1 MSRNM
6 LNGAQVIVDYLIQ
19 EKVPQV
25 FGLCGHGN
33 IQFIDALYERSSDI
47 KTISVH
53 HESVAGFMAD
63 VYYRVSGR
71 PTATFT
77 SCGPGSA
84 NLPISLANAFL
95 DSVPFLAVTGNVPTS
110 QFNRGAFQEMYRHYQ
125 ADFPSTVRTMCKKV
139 FQPTRGEMV
148 PLAVRQ
154 AWKTMTTGRPGP
166 VVLDVPFDV
175 FMESAAEE
183 APNAQA
189 WNANISSRCG
199 ADPEGV
205 VKAVDMLL
213 GAERPMIIV
222 GQGVRYGG
230 AADELLKLA
239 ERLQIPV
246 AASASG
252 LGAIDCNHPLALGL
266 VARAGHYQANHATR
280 QADVLLAMGMRFD
293 DRTSSSWIPGYSFT
307 IPPTRLIHVDIDP
320 EEIGRNYPVALG
332 LMADV
337 RTFLRQVH
345 AELDRRADLT
355 KKADARKK
363 WLAQIDTYRKEWDKF
378 VAPGFSD
385 DTTPINPQRAALEI
399 DKALPE
405 DAILVSDI
413 GVHHNW
419 LLGFCKPKRP
429 DSLIGSMGFGP
440 MGFGV
445 AGVMGAKFAAPDR
458 PCVSVCGDGA
468 FFMHANVLGTAVE
481 YNLPVV
487 WVVWN
492 NYAYASIRGLQRGYL
507 GGRELAT
514 DFHDPNTGQRYNPD
528 FAAMARSCGV
538 EGVRVDRAGDL
549 GEAIRKGIAANK
561 PYLIDVDIAA
571 DINPVGAGVWELP
584 GLGQSKAGIG
594 TRFSPPDLLREEIA
608 CCLQARKS
616 SSSVVPPASVLR
628 PPNWRSA
635 KAPTSSSRRATS
647 SGSTRSAEKL
657 NAIAIPADVTSDDS
671 VAELFRR
678 CGPVD
683 HVVVTAAQL
692 RTGPFKTVAMEDV
705 RATMEGKF
713 WGAWRVAQQADI
725 RPGGSLTLVSGFL
738 SVRPRPNSA
747 IVSAANGALE
757 SLARALALELAP
769 VRVNAVS
776 PGIIDT
782 PIRAAMPE
790 EARRDML
797 AKTAAALPV
806 GRVGA
811 ARISHARSSAS

>member
-1 MSRNM
+1 M

-33 IQFIDALYERSSDI
+33 IQFIDALYERSADI

-125 ADFPSTVRTMCKKV
+125 ADFPSTVRTVCKKV

-148 PLAVRQ
+148 PLAIRQ

-183 APNAQA
+183 APDAMA

-213 GAERPMIIV
+213 GAERPAIIV

-230 AADELLKLA
+230 AAEELLRLA

-345 AELDRRADLT
+345 AELDRRSDLS

-363 WLAQIDTYRKEWDKF
+363 WLSQIDGYRKEWDKF

-419 LLGFCKPKRP
+419 LLGFCKPRRP

-481 YNLPVV
+481 YDLPVV

-514 DFHDPNTGQRYNPD
+514 DFHDPNTGERYNPD

-538 EGVRVDRAGDL
+538 EGVRVDRASDL

-594 TRFSPPDLLREEIA
+594 TRF
-608 CCLQARKS
+608 Q
-616 SSSVVPPASVLR
+616 PA
-628 PPNWRSA
+628 
-635 KAPTSSSRRATS
+635 
-647 SGSTRSAEKL
+647 
-657 NAIAIPADVTSDDS
+657 
-671 VAELFRR
+671 
-678 CGPVD
+678 
-683 HVVVTAAQL
+683 
-692 RTGPFKTVAMEDV
+692 
-705 RATMEGKF
+705 
-713 WGAWRVAQQADI
+713 
-725 RPGGSLTLVSGFL
+725 
-738 SVRPRPNSA
+738 
-747 IVSAANGALE
+747 
-757 SLARALALELAP
+757 
-769 VRVNAVS
+769 
-776 PGIIDT
+776 
-782 PIRAAMPE
+782 
-790 EARRDML
+790 
-797 AKTAAALPV
+797 
-806 GRVGA
+806 
-811 ARISHARSSAS
+811 

>member
-33 IQFIDALYERSSDI
+33 IQFIDALYERSADI

-183 APNAQA
+183 APNAIE

-213 GAERPMIIV
+213 GAERPAIIV

-230 AADELLKLA
+230 AAEELLKLA

-345 AELDRRADLT
+345 AELDRRGDLS

-363 WLAQIDTYRKEWDKF
+363 WLSQIDGYRKEWDKF

-419 LLGFCKPKRP
+419 LLGFCKPRRP

-514 DFHDPNTGQRYNPD
+514 DFHDPSTGERYNPD

-538 EGVRVDRAGDL
+538 EGVRVDRASDL
-549 GEAIRKGIAANK
+549 AEAIRKGIAANK

-594 TRFSPPDLLREEIA
+594 TRF
-608 CCLQARKS
+608 Q
-616 SSSVVPPASVLR
+616 PA
-628 PPNWRSA
+628 
-635 KAPTSSSRRATS
+635 
-647 SGSTRSAEKL
+647 
-657 NAIAIPADVTSDDS
+657 
-671 VAELFRR
+671 
-678 CGPVD
+678 
-683 HVVVTAAQL
+683 
-692 RTGPFKTVAMEDV
+692 
-705 RATMEGKF
+705 
-713 WGAWRVAQQADI
+713 
-725 RPGGSLTLVSGFL
+725 
-738 SVRPRPNSA
+738 
-747 IVSAANGALE
+747 
-757 SLARALALELAP
+757 
-769 VRVNAVS
+769 
-776 PGIIDT
+776 
-782 PIRAAMPE
+782 
-790 EARRDML
+790 
-797 AKTAAALPV
+797 
-806 GRVGA
+806 
-811 ARISHARSSAS
+811 

>member
-1 MSRNM
+1 MSTNK
-6 LNGAQVIVDYLIQ
+6 LNGAQIIVDYLIRQ
-19 EKVPQV
+19 KVPHV

-33 IQFIDALYERSSDI
+33 IQFIDALYERKHDL
-47 KTISVH
+47 KTVSVH

-84 NLPISLANAFL
+84 NLPISLGNAFL
-95 DSVPFLAVTGNVPTS
+95 DSVPFMAVTGNVPTS
-110 QFNRGAFQEMYRHYQ
+110 QFNRGAFQELYRHYQ
-125 ADFPSTVRTMCKKV
+125 ADFPSTVRAYCKKV

-154 AWKTMTTGRPGP
+154 AWKTMVTGRPGP

-175 FMESAAEE
+175 FLEAAAEE
-183 APNAQA
+183 APRPED
-189 WNANISSRCG
+189 WDANISSRCG

-213 GAERPMIIV
+213 AAERPVIIV
-222 GQGVRYGG
+222 GQGVRWGG
-230 AADELLKLA
+230 ACTELVRLA

-252 LGAIDCNHPLALGL
+252 LGAIDTHHPLALGL
-266 VARAGHYQANHATR
+266 VARGGHYQANHATR
-280 QADVLLAMGMRFD
+280 QADVLLALGVRFD

-337 RTFLRQVH
+337 RTFLRQLH
-345 AELDRRADLT
+345 AELDRRADLGAR
-355 KKADARKK
+355 ADARQK
-363 WLAQIDTYRKEWDKF
+363 WLRAIDGYRKEWDKL
-378 VAPGFSD
+378 VAPGFTD
-385 DTTPINPQRAALEI
+385 DSQPINPQRAALEI
-399 DKALPE
+399 DRGLPA

-419 LLGFCKPKRP
+419 LLGYCKPRRP

-445 AGVMGAKFAAPDR
+445 AGVLGAKFAAPDR

-481 YNLPVV
+481 YDLPVV

-514 DFHDPNTGQRYNPD
+514 DFHHPQTGARYNPD
-528 FAAMARSCGV
+528 FAAMARSAGV
-538 EGVRVDRAGDL
+538 EGIRVDRAADL
-549 GEAIRKGIAANK
+549 AAAVRKGIGANR

-571 DINPVGAGVWELP
+571 DVNPAGAGVWELP
-584 GLGQSKAGIG
+584 GLGQSKPSIG
-594 TRFSPPDLLREEIA
+594 TRY
-608 CCLQARKS
+608 Q
-616 SSSVVPPASVLR
+616 
-628 PPNWRSA
+628 PN
-635 KAPTSSSRRATS
+635 
-647 SGSTRSAEKL
+647 
-657 NAIAIPADVTSDDS
+657 
-671 VAELFRR
+671 
-678 CGPVD
+678 
-683 HVVVTAAQL
+683 
-692 RTGPFKTVAMEDV
+692 
-705 RATMEGKF
+705 
-713 WGAWRVAQQADI
+713 
-725 RPGGSLTLVSGFL
+725 
-738 SVRPRPNSA
+738 
-747 IVSAANGALE
+747 
-757 SLARALALELAP
+757 
-769 VRVNAVS
+769 
-776 PGIIDT
+776 
-782 PIRAAMPE
+782 
-790 EARRDML
+790 
-797 AKTAAALPV
+797 
-806 GRVGA
+806 
-811 ARISHARSSAS
+811 

>member
-1 MSRNM
+1 M
-6 LNGAQVIVDYLIQ
+6 
-19 EKVPQV
+19 
-25 FGLCGHGN
+25 
-33 IQFIDALYERSSDI
+33 
-47 KTISVH
+47 
-53 HESVAGFMAD
+53 
-63 VYYRVSGR
+63 
-71 PTATFT
+71 
-77 SCGPGSA
+77 
-84 NLPISLANAFL
+84 
-95 DSVPFLAVTGNVPTS
+95 AVTGNVPTS
-110 QFNRGAFQEMYRHYQ
+110 QFNRGAFQELYRHYQ
-125 ADFPSTVRTMCKKV
+125 ADFPSTVRSYCKKV

-175 FMESAAEE
+175 FMESAAED
-183 APNAQA
+183 APNALA
-189 WNANISSRCG
+189 WNGNISSRCG

-213 GAERPMIIV
+213 GAERPVMLV

-230 AADELLKLA
+230 AAEELLKLA

-246 AASASG
+246 ASSASG
-252 LGAIDCNHPLALGL
+252 LGAIDTNHPLALGL

-280 QADVLLAMGMRFD
+280 QADVLLALGVRFD

-337 RTFLRQVH
+337 RTFLRQLH
-345 AELDRRADLT
+345 AELDRRADLS
-355 KKADARKK
+355 KRADARKK
-363 WLAQIDTYRKEWDKF
+363 WLAQIDTYRAEWDKF

-385 DTTPINPQRAALEI
+385 DSVPVNPQRAAFEI
-399 DKALPE
+399 GKALPE
-405 DAILVSDI
+405 NAILVSDI

-481 YNLPVV
+481 YDLPVV

-514 DFHDPNTGQRYNPD
+514 DFHDPRTGERYNPD

-538 EGVRVDRAGDL
+538 EGVRVDRAGDI

-571 DINPVGAGVWELP
+571 DINPSGAGVWELP
-584 GLGQSKAGIG
+584 GLGRSKPGIG
-594 TRFSPPDLLREEIA
+594 TQFD
-608 CCLQARKS
+608 
-616 SSSVVPPASVLR
+616 
-628 PPNWRSA
+628 
-635 KAPTSSSRRATS
+635 PT
-647 SGSTRSAEKL
+647 
-657 NAIAIPADVTSDDS
+657 
-671 VAELFRR
+671 
-678 CGPVD
+678 
-683 HVVVTAAQL
+683 
-692 RTGPFKTVAMEDV
+692 
-705 RATMEGKF
+705 
-713 WGAWRVAQQADI
+713 
-725 RPGGSLTLVSGFL
+725 
-738 SVRPRPNSA
+738 
-747 IVSAANGALE
+747 
-757 SLARALALELAP
+757 
-769 VRVNAVS
+769 
-776 PGIIDT
+776 
-782 PIRAAMPE
+782 
-790 EARRDML
+790 
-797 AKTAAALPV
+797 
-806 GRVGA
+806 
-811 ARISHARSSAS
+811 